1 MGYILK
7 TAFKSG
13 KFRFGF
19 FVIAAILLLIF
30 LFPVFVKTD
39 PLLMEGGMFEP
50 PNIREMMK
58 SGQTETPAAETPSA
72 EADILAQFGI
82 TSETPDAVTEDELLS
97 QFGITAVTREIPKKL
112 HVLGTDNF
120 GRDVMAELVAG
131 TRTSLFIGLIA
142 GTIATLIGL
151 TIGLVAGYVGGQID
165 NFLSSLTNIFIVIPS
180 FVILVLVSVSI
191 SSRSFWTTGI
201 IIGITSWPWTA
212 RSVRAQTTS
221 LRNRDHVNLSK
232 LSGHSMPRIIAED
245 ILPYIASYVVMAF
258 ILQVA
263 SGILAEAQISMLGLG
278 PRNVASLGLMMNW
291 AVFFSALPTGA
302 WWAFLP
308 VVLMVALISFSLNLM
323 NSGLDQIFNPQIR
336 N

>member
-7 TAFKSG
+7 TAFRSG

-19 FVIAAILLLIF
+19 FSLLAILLLITF
-30 LFPVFVKTD
+30 FPVFVKTD
-39 PLLMEGGMFEP
+39 PLRMEGGMFEP
-50 PNIREMMK
+50 PNLREMMK
-58 SGQTETPAAETPSA
+58 DPSARQETAGRSAEEEAAAAEL
-72 EADILAQFGI
+72 LAQFGI
-82 TSETPDAVTEDELLS
+82 TAV
-97 QFGITAVTREIPKKL
+97 QREVPKVL

-120 GRDVMAELVAG
+120 GRDVLAELVAG
-131 TRTSLFIGLIA
+131 TRTSLIIGLIA

-151 TIGLVAGYVGGQID
+151 TIGLLAGYLGGQVD
-165 NFLSSLTNIFIVIPS
+165 NFLSSITNIFIVIPS

-191 SSRSFWTTGI
+191 NARSFWTTGI
-201 IIGITSWPWTA
+201 VIGITSWPWTA

-232 LSGHSMPRIIAED
+232 LSGHSMVRIIFND
-245 ILPYIASYVVMAF
+245 ILPYIASYVIMAF

-263 SGILAEAQISMLGLG
+263 AGILSEAQISMLGLG

-308 VVLMVALISFSLNLM
+308 VVFMTALISFSLNLM

-336 N
+336 S